1 MGHRWLEAHQNVS
14 GAFIPQ
20 LTGESDRSAA
30 RPTAGNA
37 NPKPPSAL
45 RILLC
50 AKMEETQMNA
60 TAVIQGLTAL
70 GVTLMIGLGAAGAC
84 NGIGVLGSKY
94 LEGVARQPELTPLQ
108 TTRMI
113 LVAGLIDAAF
123 FIAVALG
130 MFFVFGKPMLP
141 TQ

>member
-1 MGHRWLEAHQNVS
+1 
-14 GAFIPQ
+14 
-20 LTGESDRSAA
+20 
-30 RPTAGNA
+30 
-37 NPKPPSAL
+37 
-45 RILLC
+45 
-50 AKMEETQMNA
+50 MNA
-60 TAVIQGLTAL
+60 YAVIQGLTAL
-70 GVTLMIGLGAAGAC
+70 GVTLMIGLCAAGAC

-94 LEGVARQPELTPLQ
+94 LEGVARQPELTPIL

-123 FIAVALG
+123 FIAVAFG